1 MDMLKNPVKEKLA
14 RGGAAVGIFV
24 GMSDPR
30 LVEICGLAGFDYV
43 LLDAEHSPFSERELE
58 HLVRAAQVAAIPA
71 FVRVPANRHEV
82 ILRIMDVGAWGVM
95 IPQVKSRTEAEEA
108 VAAVKYAPLGS
119 RGSSV
124 PRIAGFG
131 TAFGFREWT
140 EISNRES
147 MVIIQIEH
155 REAVEN
161 LDEILKV
168 PGVDAFELGQAD
180 LSQSLGLPG
189 ATSDPKVREYVDRA
203 VKKILDAGRVLGDT
217 TTDPVEAAAFLDR
230 GYRMVACSLHRLVH
244 QGGKKFVDGVR
255 ASSSASGGVGRE
267 TARV

>member
-1 MDMLKNPVKEKLA
+1 MLKNPVKEKLS
-14 RGGAAVGIFV
+14 RGEPVIGIFV
-24 GMSDPR
+24 GMFDPR
-30 LVEICGLAGFDYV
+30 LVEICGRAGFDYV
-43 LLDAEHSPFSERELE
+43 LLDAEHAPFSEREIE
-58 HLVRAAQVAAIPA
+58 HLVRAAQVAGIPA
-71 FVRVPANRHEV
+71 FVRVPVNRPEV

-95 IPQVKSRTEAEEA
+95 VPQIRTRADAEDA

-155 REAVEN
+155 RDAVEN
-161 LDEILKV
+161 LDEILEV
-168 PGVDAFELGQAD
+168 EGIDAFELGQAD

-189 ATSDPKVREYVDRA
+189 ATSDPKVREHVDRA
-203 VKKILDAGRVLGDT
+203 VAKIIGAGRILGDT
-217 TTDPVEAAAFLDR
+217 TTDPTEAAAFLDR
-230 GYRMVACSLHRLVH
+230 GYRMVACSLHRLVY
-244 QGGKKFVDGVR
+244 QGGKKFVDSVR
-255 ASSSASGGVGRE
+255 ASRE
-267 TARV
+267 GAGDENPARAIRS